1 MNGLVAYNSDSSS
14 GDSSGDEGEDKKIR
28 NEIDESKLH
37 LKKPTA
43 TTSVFSTSTVSFCFF
58 EKIRLNSVKLM
69 RPIYLKANYRK
80 FK

>member
-28 NEIDESKLH
+28 NEIDESNLH

-43 TTSVFSTSTVSFCFF
+43 TTSVFSTSTVSFVFF
-58 EKIRLNSVKLM
+58 
-69 RPIYLKANYRK
+69 
-80 FK
+80 